1 MLQHWN
7 KICLVLPKQKFGQ
20 KVNDKNLH
28 SHMDSRG
35 GVEHIDEDEAE
46 SDEKDDPGGND
57 IRRYEERDPA
67 HDDKHAGREVNTE
80 DEGAK

>member
-46 SDEKDDPGGND
+46 GNKKNNP
-57 IRRYEERDPA
+57 RYYQ
-67 HDDKHAGREVNTE
+67 
-80 DEGAK
+80 